1 MIEVHIKD
9 PECKKGNYGF
19 ITVACGFES
28 EIIVVTNGSKL
39 NAKSIMNI
47 PVFENAATLDFIVSG
62 ADEEKA
68 VAAIRDFFQKKKPI
82 KAGIL
87 GAGSR

>member
-1 MIEVHIKD
+1 M
-9 PECKKGNYGF
+9 
-19 ITVACGFES
+19 
-28 EIIVVTNGSKL
+28 

-68 VAAIRDFFQKKKPI
+68 VAAIRDFFQKKHEGESSQKQI
-82 KAGIL
+82 NCKFL
-87 GAGSR
+87 L

>member
-9 PECKKGNYGF
+9 PECKKRNYGF

-39 NAKSIMNI
+39 NAKSIMNT

-68 VAAIRDFFQKKKPI
+68 VAAIRDFFQKKET
-82 KAGIL
+82 
-87 GAGSR
+87 